1 MSKSKDKT
9 IRDRARMEWSAAA
22 PGWKKY
28 GKDIQKWMA
37 PISDHLIRSAGITSG
52 HTVLDVATG
61 TGQPALTIAKIVSQ
75 NGKVIGVDLSPEM
88 IEVAK
93 EEAASQ
99 GLTNAAVFQVIKD
112 ESLSMFSD
120 NTFDS
125 IVCRNGLMFM
135 PDPVKALK
143 AFLRVLKPGG
153 KASVTVWGSPDK
165 SPVMGVVMKTIS
177 RHVPPDLEKRL
188 SSTTTAAAAPPG
200 TPGGPFSIPSVDMLR
215 DYFLK
220 AGFSNFN
227 AEKMEVTVA
236 QTDTAEQFWQG
247 MTEVTGFLVILL
259 SKLPDEK
266 KLAIKNDVIDSLH
279 KIFPS
284 GGPVK
289 FTGELILGTGTK
301 PAQ

>member
-1 MSKSKDKT
+1 MSKSSDEI
-9 IRDRARMEWSAAA
+9 IRHRTRMEWSAAA

-28 GKDIQKWMA
+28 GKDMLRWMG
-37 PISDHLIRSAGITSG
+37 PVSDQLIRSAGIRPG
-52 HTVLDVATG
+52 QRVLDVATG
-61 TGQPALTIAKIVSQ
+61 TGQPALAIAKIVGQ
-75 NGKVIGVDLSPEM
+75 NGRVVGVDLSPEM
-88 IEVAK
+88 LEVAK

-99 GLTNAAVFQVIKD
+99 GLTNVVDFQVVND

-125 IVCRNGLMFM
+125 VVCRNGLMFM

-143 AFLRVLKPGG
+143 AFFRVLKPGG

-177 RHVPPDLEKRL
+177 KHVPSDMSPPL
-188 SSTTTAAAAPPG
+188 AAAPDK
-200 TPGGPFSIPSVDMLR
+200 PGGPFSIPSVDMLR
-215 DYFLK
+215 DIFLK
-220 AGFSNFN
+220 AGFSEFN
-227 AEKMEVTVA
+227 AEKIEVTVA

-259 SKLPDEK
+259 SKLPEEK
-266 KLAIKNDVIDSLH
+266 KLAIKNDVIESIS
-279 KIFPS
+279 KMFPS
-284 GGPVK
+284 GSPVR
-289 FTGELILGTGTK
+289 FTGELILETATK

>member
-1 MSKSKDKT
+1 MSKSKDEI
-9 IRDRARMEWSAAA
+9 IRDNARIEWSAAA

-28 GKDIQKWMA
+28 GKDMQKWLA
-37 PISDHLIRSAGITSG
+37 PVSDQLIRSTGITSG
-52 HTVLDVATG
+52 QTVLDVATG
-61 TGQPALTIAKIVSQ
+61 IGQPALTIAKIIGP
-75 NGKVIGVDLSPEM
+75 NGRVVGVDLSPEM
-88 IEVAK
+88 IEIAK

-99 GLTNAAVFQVIKD
+99 GLTNVLDFQVVKD
-112 ESLSMFSD
+112 ESLSIFSD

-125 IVCRNGLMFM
+125 VICRNGLMFM

-165 SPVMGVVMKTIS
+165 SPVMAIVMKAIS
-177 RHVPPDLEKRL
+177 KYIPSDTSPR
-188 SSTTTAAAAPPG
+188 SAAPSA
-200 TPGGPFSIPSVDMLR
+200 PGGPFSISSVDILS

-227 AEKMEVTVA
+227 AEKNEVTVA
-236 QTDTAEQFWQG
+236 QTDTAEQLWQG
-247 MTEVTGFLVILL
+247 MTEVTGFLVLLL
-259 SKLPDEK
+259 SKLPDEM
-266 KLAIKNDVIDSLH
+266 KLAIKNDVIDSLS

-289 FTGELILGTGTK
+289 FTGELILGTGAK
-301 PAQ
+301 RNQ

>member
-1 MSKSKDKT
+1 MSKSKDELV
-9 IRDRARMEWSAAA
+9 RDRARMEWSAAA

-28 GKDIQKWMA
+28 GKDMQKWMA
-37 PISDHLIRSAGITSG
+37 PISDQLIRSAGITSG
-52 HTVLDVATG
+52 QTVLDMATG
-61 TGQPALTIAKIVSQ
+61 TGQPALTIAKIVGQ
-75 NGKVIGVDLSPEM
+75 NGKVIGVDLSTEM

-93 EEAASQ
+93 EQAAYQ
-99 GLTNAAVFQVIKD
+99 GLTNVVVFQVIKD

-120 NTFDS
+120 NKFDS
-125 IVCRNGLMFM
+125 VVCRNGLMFM

-143 AFLRVLKPGG
+143 AILRVLKPGG

-177 RHVPPDLEKRL
+177 RHVPDFKQP
-188 SSTTTAAAAPPG
+188 SASAAAPPG
-200 TPGGPFSIPSVDMLR
+200 TPGGAFSIPTVDMLH

-220 AGFSNFN
+220 AGFSDFN
-227 AEKMEVTVA
+227 AEKIEVTVA

-247 MTEVTGFLVILL
+247 MTEVSGFLVVLL
-259 SKLPDEK
+259 SKLPDER
-266 KLAIKNDVIDSLH
+266 KLAIKNDVIESIS

-289 FTGELILGTGTK
+289 FTGELILGTATK
-301 PAQ
+301 P

>member
-1 MSKSKDKT
+1 MSKSSDEI
-9 IRDRARMEWSAAA
+9 IRHRTRMEWSAAA

-28 GKDIQKWMA
+28 GKDMLRWMG
-37 PISDHLIRSAGITSG
+37 PVSDQLIRSAGIRPG
-52 HTVLDVATG
+52 QTVLDVATG
-61 TGQPALTIAKIVSQ
+61 TGQPALAIAKIVGQ
-75 NGKVIGVDLSPEM
+75 NGRVVGVDLSPEM
-88 IEVAK
+88 LEVAK

-99 GLTNAAVFQVIKD
+99 GLTNVVDFQVVND

-125 IVCRNGLMFM
+125 VVCRNGLMFM

-143 AFLRVLKPGG
+143 AFFRVLKRGG

-177 RHVPPDLEKRL
+177 KHVPSDMSPPL
-188 SSTTTAAAAPPG
+188 AAAPDK
-200 TPGGPFSIPSVDMLR
+200 PGGPFSIPSVDMLR
-215 DYFLK
+215 DIFLK
-220 AGFSNFN
+220 AGFSEFN
-227 AEKMEVTVA
+227 AEKIEVTVA

-259 SKLPDEK
+259 SKLPEEK
-266 KLAIKNDVIDSLH
+266 KLAIKNDVIESIS
-279 KIFPS
+279 KMFPS
-284 GGPVK
+284 GSPVR
-289 FTGELILGTGTK
+289 FTGELILGTATK